1 MWLGQLVV
9 DHGKQ
14 ATDAT
19 FQLLY
24 IVVHPTSSAFLCTYW
39 WMGHLGR
46 CMPCKK
52 YLMLTWLTCTPFFRG
67 GTVKWGC
74 PWRAHR
80 RYDWRV
86 DVLCGNQRLGWHG
99 MIFRWWGEDGSKQKK
114 RFIFNRRGWGLWEI
128 EWFDLQVWSSAN
140 LTSYDVRLSSLFK
153 SSRWNKKKWEPKG
166 PQKPSFLL
174 ELWRLKEERLFFPLV
189 FGTQNYTKP
198 VILSVQHAHDA
209 WFVFTFAGLNPW
221 FAIKGFW

>member
-1 MWLGQLVV
+1 MYILVNGTLRKVYAMQEIFDV
-9 DHGKQ
+9 DM
-14 ATDAT
+14 ANMYT
-19 FQLLY
+19 F
-24 IVVHPTSSAFLCTYW
+24 F
-39 WMGHLGR
+39 
-46 CMPCKK
+46 
-52 YLMLTWLTCTPFFRG
+52 
-67 GTVKWGC
+67 
-74 PWRAHR
+74 PWRDCEMRLSLEGPPAI
-80 RYDWRV
+80 W
-86 DVLCGNQRLGWHG
+86 LASWCTLWNQRLGWHG